1 MQKKKIPN
9 FWNKVLKILYYP
21 LVFVW
26 KTVVIQEYENELLL
40 RLLLCQ
46 NKHNTL
52 NFFFWVELGS
62 TFFLLKLKLMKIML
76 IKLSTKYMCFLGFET
91 LFEFVNLTYF
101 GNFLIT
107 IYFGNLRLNFD
118 ENWRWNIRPKWV

>member
-1 MQKKKIPN
+1 MKNGCHTRVRERIVV
-9 FWNKVLKILYYP
+9 KVVALSKQAQYLE
-21 LVFVW
+21 FFF
-26 KTVVIQEYENELLL
+26 
-40 RLLLCQ
+40 
-46 NKHNTL
+46 
-52 NFFFWVELGS
+52 FFFWVELGS

-118 ENWRWNIRPKWV
+118 EN